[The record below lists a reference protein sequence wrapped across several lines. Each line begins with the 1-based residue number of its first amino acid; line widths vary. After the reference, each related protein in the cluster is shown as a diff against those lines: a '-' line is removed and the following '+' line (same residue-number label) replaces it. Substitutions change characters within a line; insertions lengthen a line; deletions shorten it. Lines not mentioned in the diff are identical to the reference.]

1 MHFYLSGSILHIL
14 HTSTTYYNYNY
25 ILQLHTTIHTTT
37 SYFNYILQLHTKT
50 TYFNFILQLHTSI
63 TPNER
68 HLN

>member
-14 HTSTTYYNYNY
+14 HTSTTYYNY